1 MKQENLKW
9 VFLILVDVLTFI
21 WAFWHFYNAIEAYGT
36 ASNPQNAAG
45 VIHLLRMDGYDG
57 LRFSVDRTRYNL
69 TRSPVHELRFL
80 HGLFL
85 SLACMMAQSIELATS
100 PVNKDKPRFLPRL
113 VLYCSAGWR
122 R

>member
-45 VIHLLRMDGYDG
+45 LIHLLRMDGYDG
-57 LRFSVDRTRYNL
+57 LRFSIDRTLYNL

-80 HGLFL
+80 HGLFFIT
-85 SLACMMAQSIELATS
+85 SIHDGSEYRTRY
-100 PVNKDKPRFLPRL
+100 KP
-113 VLYCSAGWR
+113 CK
-122 R
+122 